1 MNIRAYALAL
11 ACTSLFACSSST
23 ASAPANKAPVIDVVD
38 MPATAMGMGGN
49 YVITGTITFHDDDDT
64 VNQLRLEAD
73 GAQSAPPSTFPQP
86 VMMGK
91 APLVLTFSGVTPG
104 LVLNYR
110 ISVIESRGLESAKT
124 MRSVTLQ

>member
-1 MNIRAYALAL
+1 MNIRAYAVAL
-11 ACTSLFACSSST
+11 GSTALLACSSST
-23 ASAPANKAPVIDVVD
+23 PANKAPVVDFVD
-38 MPATAMGMGGN
+38 MPATAMGTGGN
-49 YVITGTITFHDDDDT
+49 YVIQGTITFHDDDDT

-91 APLVLTFSGVTPG
+91 APLALTFTGVTPG

-110 ISVIESRGLESAKT
+110 ISVIDSRGLESAKT